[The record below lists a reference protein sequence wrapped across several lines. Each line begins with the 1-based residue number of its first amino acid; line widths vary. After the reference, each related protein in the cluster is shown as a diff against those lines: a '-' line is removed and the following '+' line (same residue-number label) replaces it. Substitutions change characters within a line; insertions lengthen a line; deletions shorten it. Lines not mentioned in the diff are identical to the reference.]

1 MINLDNKYHFWSLI
15 VLGCLIFIGAVLLF
29 KIPSKIKQGEN
40 GQKAIQILDA
50 MRRPFLEIREI
61 ENYLIKT
68 NDKKA
73 HDDFSN
79 AVKTANS
86 LLSRYRE
93 SAQYNPEL
101 LKNINELLKEYEV
114 WIAVEQHLFG
124 DYKNASSN
132 KNLLMKSKH
141 ISDEATIAVS
151 HFLKT
156 MNKLGEGEI
165 PIHNDIDMGRNANRM
180 LYIMAGL
187 LFIFIISLV
196 FLQQQT
202 RARALQLLLHDRS
215 SALKLVE
222 EKSGELEAA
231 LLEAESAS
239 RAKSEFLAN
248 MSHELKTPLNAI
260 MGFSDLLKDRS
271 FGELNKKQEG
281 FVNYVHGS
289 GEQLLNLINDILDF
303 SRIEAGGVALRLGKI
318 ELANTIK
325 DTLQMFKERADNN
338 NIKITIEIEK
348 EIKNVEADEQK
359 IKQIL
364 SNLLSNAIKFTPAGG
379 SIHIHAQAPQA
390 NFVEVSVEDT
400 GTGIK
405 PEDMPRLFK
414 RFYQLESVYTK
425 TAKGVGLGLALAKRL
440 VELQG
445 GRIWVESKYGKG
457 SKFIFTIPVQQNE

>member
-1 MINLDNKYHFWSLI
+1 
-15 VLGCLIFIGAVLLF
+15 
-29 KIPSKIKQGEN
+29 
-40 GQKAIQILDA
+40 
-50 MRRPFLEIREI
+50 
-61 ENYLIKT
+61 
-68 NDKKA
+68 
-73 HDDFSN
+73 
-79 AVKTANS
+79 
-86 LLSRYRE
+86 
-93 SAQYNPEL
+93 
-101 LKNINELLKEYEV
+101 
-114 WIAVEQHLFG
+114 
-124 DYKNASSN
+124 
-132 KNLLMKSKH
+132 
-141 ISDEATIAVS
+141 
-151 HFLKT
+151 
-156 MNKLGEGEI
+156 
-165 PIHNDIDMGRNANRM
+165 
-180 LYIMAGL
+180 
-187 LFIFIISLV
+187 
-196 FLQQQT
+196 
-202 RARALQLLLHDRS
+202 
-215 SALKLVE
+215 
-222 EKSGELEAA
+222 
-231 LLEAESAS
+231 
-239 RAKSEFLAN
+239 
-248 MSHELKTPLNAI
+248 
-260 MGFSDLLKDRS
+260 
-271 FGELNKKQEG
+271 
-281 FVNYVHGS
+281 
-289 GEQLLNLINDILDF
+289 LNLINDILDF